1 MRRLWLPLIAS
12 TLLGLAFVPGCDE
25 GDDDDASEQ
34 DSTSGGEDV
43 ADGDSDDDFDS
54 DFDEGGGGSMP
65 DGDLE
70 TVADSGSGGDSGGGT
85 GTSGT
90 DDSDPSGESP
100 WGRPEAE
107 TGRPLPPRQPMN
119 GSARSAYRQGLQAA
133 SQGNLSQAQEAF
145 ERALRADGNAFKAA
159 YNLGV
164 LADRQGRETQAIQ
177 HYERALRIQADY
189 ERAILG
195 IARIYIRRGDT
206 GRAVSFVRPL
216 ADQWERN
223 LHVQAIYGDVLV
235 AANRPEEAI
244 QAARRALRRD
254 ERFVPAMVVLVK
266 ANLALSRNELAESIL
281 DQAITTDDDNAE
293 LHYIRARL
301 HQDQGNL
308 GPALQSYQRAIQLNP
323 AYVEARM
330 ALGLQQLASGNY
342 TEALQQ
348 FRAAASLAPTLA
360 SVRLALGDAYRS
372 TKQWQKAS
380 EQFDRVQEMEPQNAE
395 VHFNIAVMLR
405 EAGEDYPGLS
415 KLQAYQRSVTEFNR
429 YRELMGPRLPRNDPS
444 ATYLEELGRLIERE
458 ERTIERERARA
469 QREQERAAREAA
481 GGGDGE

>member
-1 MRRLWLPLIAS
+1 MRRLWLPFLAS
-12 TLLGLAFVPGCDE
+12 LLLTLAFVPGCDE
-25 GDDDDASEQ
+25 GNDDDDATG
-34 DSTSGGEDV
+34 DTTSGGEDV
-43 ADGDSDDDFDS
+43 SDDGDDFDS
-54 DFDEGGGGSMP
+54 DFDEGGGSMP

-70 TVADSGSGGDSGGGT
+70 TVADSDSGSGSGGSGTGDS
-85 GTSGT
+85 GTSG
-90 DDSDPSGESP
+90 DESSGESP

-133 SQGNLSQAQEAF
+133 SQGDLSQAQQAF

-164 LADRQGRETQAIQ
+164 IADRRGRETEAIQ

-195 IARIYIRRGDT
+195 IARIHIRRGDA

-223 LHVQAIYGDVLV
+223 LHIQAVYGDVLV
-235 AANRPEEAI
+235 AANRPEEAV

-281 DQAITTDDDNAE
+281 DQAIATDDGNAE

-308 GPALQSYQRAIQLNP
+308 GPALQSYSRAIELNP

-342 TEALQQ
+342 NEALQQ
-348 FRAAASLAPTLA
+348 FRAAANLAPTLA
-360 SVRLALGDAYRS
+360 SVQLALGDAYRA

-380 EQFDRVQEMEPQNAE
+380 EQFDRVQEMEPRNAE

-405 EAGEDYPGLS
+405 EAGENYPGLS

-444 ATYLEELGRLIERE
+444 ETYLEELGRLIERE
-458 ERTIERERARA
+458 ERSIERDRARA

-481 GGGDGE
+481 GGGEGE